1 MRSGKQLAQTVRGM
15 DGKGYRTYKEIRGS
29 YSFGDFELHI
39 EHVQG
44 DPFAEPSRVSVTV
57 AHDVAGL
64 PNYAC
69 ADEVGRRAAAD
80 FLNRKFCQVLSKH
93 TTRSG
98 SGKSGLIEMLRPG
111 QQVLNRSSLKVRESG
126 EVLARFRV
134 GLPANGRRI
143 AGRSAESLLTRA
155 LVECVRGALVSG
167 SWKEEAL
174 RKHCETVQDSVALR
188 GALEQKGLIAFV
200 ADGALLPRRSGADD
214 RPIQGDA
221 VVFASPESMRVTL
234 DTPFSGAVSGMGI
247 SKGVTLIVGGGYHGK
262 STLLRAIERGYLDH
276 IPGDGRE
283 AVVAL
288 EDAVKIRA
296 EDGRSVVQTD
306 ISAFISNLPSGD
318 DTTCFSTTN
327 ASGST
332 SQATAISE
340 ALEMGATALLLDE
353 DTCATNFMIRDQ
365 RMQKLVAKEDEPIT
379 PFLDRVRS
387 LYENSGVSSLLVMG
401 GAGDY
406 FDVADTVVMMKKYSP
421 LDVTQ
426 DAHGIAEQLMSSR
439 EQDGETSLTP
449 RERRPNFR
457 SLGHGAGPKGIKVRV
472 RDIDLMSFGREDVR
486 IACVEQ
492 LVEKA
497 QVRSIGLALLGLAE
511 GAFGKQQT
519 LREALDAIEAM
530 IQAEGLESLARQVSG
545 ELAGFRKYE
554 LAAVLGRV
562 RTLKMSAPK

>member
-1 MRSGKQLAQTVRGM
+1 MRSGNQLAQTVRGM
-15 DGKGYRTYKEIRGS
+15 DGKGYRAYKDIRGS

-44 DPFAEPSRVSVTV
+44 DPFAEPSRVSVTI

-64 PNYAC
+64 PDYAC
-69 ADEVGRRAAAD
+69 EDAVGRRAVAD
-80 FLNRKFCQVLSKH
+80 FLNRRFCGILGKH
-93 TTRSG
+93 TSRSG
-98 SGKSGLIEMLRPG
+98 SGKSGLIQMLEPG
-111 QQVLNRSSLKVRESG
+111 QQVLSRTSLKVSETG
-126 EVLARFRV
+126 EILARFRI

-143 AGRSAESLLTRA
+143 AGRAAASLLTQSLA
-155 LVECVRGALVSG
+155 ECVRGALVAGAWNES
-167 SWKEEAL
+167 L
-174 RKHCETVQDSVALR
+174 MRKHCETVQDSVALR
-188 GALEQKGLIAFV
+188 QALAENDLIAFI

-214 RPIQGDA
+214 RPIQGKA
-221 VVFASPESMRVTL
+221 VAFSSPESMRVTL
-234 DTPFSGAVSGMGI
+234 NTPFAGSVSGMGI

-283 AVVAL
+283 FVVAL

-296 EDGRSVVQTD
+296 EDGRSVIQTD
-306 ISAFISNLPSGD
+306 ISGFISNLPSGD
-318 DTTCFSTTN
+318 DTTSFSTTN

-340 ALEMGATALLLDE
+340 AIEMGARALLLDE

-379 PFLDRVRS
+379 PFLDRVRH
-387 LYENSGVSSLLVMG
+387 LYESQGISSLLVMG

-406 FDVADTVVMMKKYSP
+406 FDVADAVIMMKQYCP
-421 LDVTQ
+421 LDVTAEAKAIARDLVSTREEG
-426 DAHGIAEQLMSSR
+426 DAI
-439 EQDGETSLTP
+439 SLVV

-457 SLGHGAGPKGIKVRV
+457 SLEHGAGPKGIKVRV

-497 QVRSIGLALLGLAE
+497 QVRSIGFALLGLAE

-519 LREALDAIEAM
+519 LREALEEIESM
-530 IQAEGLESLARQVSG
+530 IQAQGLESLTRQVSG
-545 ELAGFRKYE
+545 ELAWFRKYE

-562 RTLKMSAPK
+562 RTLRMGTPK